1 MATVRDLYEI
11 LGVGRDASTEDIR
24 TAYRRLAREF
34 HPDVNADPEAEQ
46 RFKEVAGAYEILS
59 DADKRARYDAFGDGG
74 PMQMPFGDISDLFE
88 AFFGAGTFGQRRGG
102 RRSRSEHGEDLF
114 ADLALGFKEAAFGVR
129 REVEIGRMEMCEV
142 CRGSGAQPG
151 TSPQRCHTCGGSG
164 QVQDVRRSI
173 FGTVMTARTC
183 GTCRGTGE
191 EIVSP
196 CERAGGGAAWRHR
209 RPSRSTSRPASPT
222 GWSSGSAAPVTPVA
236 PGDHRATSTSR
247 STWRRTRCS
256 SDTARTCSRCSRC
269 RWSRRRSAARSRST
283 TLDGTERVG
292 IDPGTESGTTVRL
305 RGKGIPNLG
314 RGGRGD
320 LFLTIAVQT
329 PRDLSKEQRRLV
341 EELARLRGEAAGK
354 REHRRGTLRRPGTQG
369 DELEQLSVLP
379 SRRG

>member
-34 HPDVNADPEAEQ
+34 HPDVNGDPAAEQ

-59 DADKRARYDAFGDGG
+59 DADKRARYDAYGHGG
-74 PMQMPFGDISDLFE
+74 PMEAPFGDITDLFE
-88 AFFGAGTFGQRRGG
+88 AFFGTGTFGRRRGG

-129 REVEIGRMEMCEV
+129 REVEIGRMQMCEV
-142 CRGSGAQPG
+142 CRGSGSQPG

-196 CERAGGGAAWRHR
+196 
-209 RPSRSTSRPASPT
+209 
-222 GWSSGSAAPVTPVA
+222 VA

-247 STWRRTRCS
+247 STWRRTPCS
-256 SDTARTCSRCSRC
+256 SDTARTCSRTSRC
-269 RWSRRRSAARSRST
+269 PWSRPRSAARSRST
-283 TLDGTERVG
+283 PSTG
-292 IDPGTESGTTVRL
+292 PNASASS
-305 RGKGIPNLG
+305 RGPSPAPPSACGA
-314 RGGRGD
+314 RGSR
-320 LFLTIAVQT
+320 TSA
-329 PRDLSKEQRRLV
+329 
-341 EELARLRGEAAGK
+341 EAAGATCSS
-354 REHRRGTLRRPGTQG
+354 RSPSRRRATCPRNNAGWWRSSPGSAARPPGSAPRRRGRSAGRGHSA
-369 DELEQLSVLP
+369 DELEQLS
-379 SRRG
+379 

>member
-59 DADKRARYDAFGDGG
+59 DADKRARYDAFGEGG
-74 PMQMPFGDISDLFE
+74 PMEMPFGNISDLFE
-88 AFFGAGTFGQRRGG
+88 AFFGTGTFGQRRSG

-142 CRGSGAQPG
+142 CGGSGSQPG

-196 CERAGGGAAWRHR
+196 CERCRGRGRVAAQATVPIDVPAGVTDGMELRIGGAGHAGRAGG
-209 RPSRSTSRPASPT
+209 
-222 GWSSGSAAPVTPVA
+222 
-236 PGDHRATSTSR
+236 
-247 STWRRTRCS
+247 
-256 SDTARTCSRCSRC
+256 
-269 RWSRRRSAARSRST
+269 
-283 TLDGTERVG
+283 
-292 IDPGTESGTTVRL
+292 
-305 RGKGIPNLG
+305 
-314 RGGRGD
+314 
-320 LFLTIAVQT
+320 
-329 PRDLSKEQRRLV
+329 
-341 EELARLRGEAAGK
+341 
-354 REHRRGTLRRPGTQG
+354 
-369 DELEQLSVLP
+369 
-379 SRRG
+379 

>member
-74 PMQMPFGDISDLFE
+74 PMQMPFGNISDLFD
-88 AFFGAGTFGQRRGG
+88 AFFGAGTFGQRRSG

-142 CRGSGAQPG
+142 CRGSGSQPG

-196 CERAGGGAAWRHR
+196 CERCRGRGRVAAQATIPIDVPAGVTDGMELRIGGAGHAGRAGGPSGDLYLSIHVEEDPVFERHGPDVFAVLEVPMVQAALGGEVR
-209 RPSRSTSRPASPT
+209 
-222 GWSSGSAAPVTPVA
+222 V
-236 PGDHRATSTSR
+236 D
-247 STWRRTRCS
+247 
-256 SDTARTCSRCSRC
+256 
-269 RWSRRRSAARSRST
+269 

-329 PRDLSKEQRRLV
+329 PRDLSKEQRGLV
-341 EELARLRGEAAGK
+341 EELARLRGETAGK
-354 REHRRGTLRRPGTQG
+354 RTTTQGRLRRPGAQG
-369 DELEQLSVLP
+369 
-379 SRRG
+379 R